1 MKKLTMAMLATTIAL
16 GAFNAPAFAG
26 GRDRNVKDC
35 EELLARYYKRL
46 GTDKE
51 VPYPSECSD

>member
-1 MKKLTMAMLATTIAL
+1 MKKLIIAALAVAFTI
-16 GAFNAPAFAG
+16 GAINTPAFAG

-46 GTDKE
+46 GTNHE
-51 VPYPSECSD
+51 VPYPSECD